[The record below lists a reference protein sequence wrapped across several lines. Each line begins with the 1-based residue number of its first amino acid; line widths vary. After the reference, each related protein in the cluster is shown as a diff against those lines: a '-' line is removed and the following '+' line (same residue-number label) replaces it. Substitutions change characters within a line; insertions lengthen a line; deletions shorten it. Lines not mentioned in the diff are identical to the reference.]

1 MGRTI
6 KMLQKKMRYLLTQ
19 QKSYKKRLSV
29 AKEVIKSTSFDSLT
43 KKMTKTAKTFVE
55 MQMTQASKQM
65 RGRRFTLEQ
74 KILALSVYKSS
85 PKAYRVLSQI
95 CILPK
100 RKTLQCLLQKI
111 TLTPGINKKM
121 FDHLSKRV
129 KKMPDNHKYCAIIFD
144 EMAISPHLD
153 LAEGKIVGFVDDG
166 EKREPV
172 IADHVLVFMV
182 RGVIKK
188 FKQPVHYSFC
198 AGTTKTQNIKNM
210 LKKVIEEVQAC
221 GLEVV
226 ATVCD
231 QGATNMAAINALKTE
246 ARAKNLRAEKEQI
259 NDSCFEI
266 GGKTIVPLY
275 DPPHLIKGVRNNF
288 LTKDLVYTMDNKKC
302 VAKWQHIID
311 LYLRSPGYR
320 GVRLIPKLTEHHVMP
335 QLIPK
340 MRVKYSTQ
348 VFSHTVGVAL
358 GFMAESGKL
367 PLCAKETADILILFD
382 DLFDSVNGSYSKV
395 QSGKIYRSAVTP
407 KSRHHQL
414 WRDSIPVLKSM
425 KYINKDGKTAV
436 VPSLSSWV
444 KTIEGFQLLCRHM
457 FQLGQTSL
465 LLRHFNQDPIE
476 NFFGAIRAHGLS
488 NIMPTAAAFQAAYKT
503 LMVNNMSSAHSVGA
517 NCERDKNKC
526 LQNLK
531 NMIEEEKE
539 EKQKEHELTMED
551 LNIRRNDILTS
562 NSPQDVERRAAVGYC
577 SGWLHRSSRRYQ
589 VDVEVDRLMAIEEK
603 QGVAELLTAWA
614 NALKPKGDLAAAARD
629 GVNIL
634 IEIAQQLSRNTKLR
648 ASRPITIVT
657 SYGSRCCCAVV
668 DDVMIYCDDV
678 MPELSSRSGH
688 PAPTSQRRSSRRNQ
702 VDVEVDRVMAI
713 EEKQVE
719 A

>member
-1 MGRTI
+1 
-6 KMLQKKMRYLLTQ
+6 
-19 QKSYKKRLSV
+19 
-29 AKEVIKSTSFDSLT
+29 
-43 KKMTKTAKTFVE
+43 
-55 MQMTQASKQM
+55 
-65 RGRRFTLEQ
+65 
-74 KILALSVYKSS
+74 
-85 PKAYRVLSQI
+85 
-95 CILPK
+95 
-100 RKTLQCLLQKI
+100 
-111 TLTPGINKKM
+111 
-121 FDHLSKRV
+121 
-129 KKMPDNHKYCAIIFD
+129 
-144 EMAISPHLD
+144 
-153 LAEGKIVGFVDDG
+153 
-166 EKREPV
+166 
-172 IADHVLVFMV
+172 
-182 RGVIKK
+182 
-188 FKQPVHYSFC
+188 
-198 AGTTKTQNIKNM
+198 
-210 LKKVIEEVQAC
+210 
-221 GLEVV
+221 
-226 ATVCD
+226 
-231 QGATNMAAINALKTE
+231 
-246 ARAKNLRAEKEQI
+246 
-259 NDSCFEI
+259 
-266 GGKTIVPLY
+266 
-275 DPPHLIKGVRNNF
+275 
-288 LTKDLVYTMDNKKC
+288 MDNKKC

-577 SGWLHRSSRRYQ
+577 SGWLQKIREAKAKA
-589 VDVEVDRLMAIEEK
+589 DL
-603 QGVAELLTAWA
+603 AELHLRTAA
-614 NALKPKGDLAAAARD
+614 TKCGQAVVTCELCDSGFL
-629 GVNIL
+629 
-634 IEIAQQLSRNTKLR
+634 QLRCGSDKMSMWLR
-648 ASRPITIVT
+648 CRCHCDVVT
-657 SYGSRCCCAVV
+657 TSSCAVNTENRLPRCRRRVAALPLRCGCVVVAMWLRCGRITQVV
-668 DDVMIYCDDV
+668 DNNGKMWHV
-678 MPELSSRSGH
+678 
-688 PAPTSQRRSSRRNQ
+688 
-702 VDVEVDRVMAI
+702 
-713 EEKQVE
+713 
-719 A
+719 